1 MQIQNESLRTWI
13 ELHKLKAELFEQD
26 RIIKLSTGTFI
37 LVEPKKF
44 YDEILSKEG
53 ERVLGDEMSL
63 ILSDK
68 EVQLINK
75 YEVDYFL
82 IYFGSRYYY
91 FDDSDL
97 KTKNVLD
104 RRGEV
109 EDVIYYVQGWK
120 EFKCVGEPSLQFE
133 GVEIAYLGIHGPF
146 DLCNGSR
153 NYKDWCKKAKWLG
166 IKVLGLCEENTL
178 AGTLE
183 FQTTCQKAEIKS
195 IIGETISVKPPKGVD
210 YQIKLYCKNDAGW
223 RNLLSISATINTRS
237 ERNIPEE
244 NLFKFTEGL
253 ICILTPTIN
262 LSKIYNTFRN
272 KFENLYYQLDLSEW
286 SSDMKD
292 EDWLNNLTTYLTNYV
307 DLIEPIL
314 LYDSYYLDK
323 EDHTIQKLLWKIGK
337 RQPGNQSADKYFK
350 SVDDIL
356 EQAVPLFSTDK
367 GNDVLLQA
375 LENTNVV
382 AGLVDFTI
390 PTGAKHLPQYELTP
404 EEKIQYGDNETLF
417 WSLIEKGLQERVIAK
432 GLDPEPYMERVAEEV
447 RVIDLGH
454 LKDYFLIVW
463 DILNWARAQG
473 IYLGLG
479 RGSSAGCMVSYLLYI
494 VQVDPL
500 EYDLLFERFLDVER
514 VTGSLPDID
523 NDIQSTR
530 REEVKRYMEERYG
543 VDYVASIGT
552 YGTFKI
558 RAAIK
563 DILREIGGDAKEA
576 NYVSAII
583 EGEDSFNDLFKKA
596 LEPTVNKRLKKFVQK
611 HALQIDQIPLLFGQQ
626 KNASIHAAGV
636 IIVPKG
642 GGRIQRQLPM
652 KKIDGIMVSE
662 WEGTLIDEAGFLKVD
677 ILGIRQLDK
686 FADIIT
692 LIDQHRGVKIKF
704 EEMRL
709 DEPEVYRFFQKGFNE
724 DIFQF
729 GGAGLKSYCKELLPE
744 TIDDLIATVALYRP
758 GPIEIGAHIKYARI
772 KNGLDELDYDYG
784 LEEITKSTYSTIV
797 YQEQI
802 MKIIQHLGGL
812 SLVEANGVR
821 KAMGKKLIEVMIK
834 YKELFIEGAVKNLC
848 PRLTAENIWYKM
860 EGFAGYAFNKSHAT
874 CYAITGY
881 YSQWLKVKYPLE
893 FWLVSLKYTDQKDMQ
908 ARISEIKAIGSGID
922 ITGPDV
928 LKSRKEYFGHIE
940 TNKIYWAL
948 NSISYVSEAATEEI
962 MKLRDVD
969 KRFFADFEDFYNLI
983 QTVKVE
989 KKGAL
994 QEGERMRSPI
1004 NKRVLTNL
1012 IIVGAFDEL
1021 EKIGPTTL
1029 WKRGELL
1036 KKLYELSFP
1045 ELKLEPFSFHSEKWK
1060 KRMTEELMVIT
1071 DYKFDYQW
1079 IMAQKKLCGFGDLN
1093 FKELMSK
1100 VGLAAKADKFRTNNE
1115 INATELKYD
1124 RNEKLIEQDVVVG
1137 GVVQSIIERKSK
1149 NGPFAQ
1155 LLLHDGEKELYITVW
1170 NEIYDQFKTEIDN
1183 GGNKILFID
1192 GITTFDKFKNSNVI
1206 HSKSYSI
1213 VKILN

>member
-1 MQIQNESLRTWI
+1 MKI
-13 ELHKLKAELFEQD
+13 
-26 RIIKLSTGTFI
+26 
-37 LVEPKKF
+37 VKKTIVP
-44 YDEILSKEG
+44 YK
-53 ERVLGDEMSL
+53 
-63 ILSDK
+63 
-68 EVQLINK
+68 
-75 YEVDYFL
+75 
-82 IYFGSRYYY
+82 
-91 FDDSDL
+91 
-97 KTKNVLD
+97 
-104 RRGEV
+104 GEV
-109 EDVIYYVQGWK
+109 HDLQMRND
-120 EFKCVGEPSLQFE
+120 PSYN
-133 GVEIAYLGIHGPF
+133 VE
-146 DLCNGSR
+146 
-153 NYKDWCKKAKWLG
+153 G
-166 IKVLGLCEENTL
+166 IKVHNSA
-178 AGTLE
+178 AG
-183 FQTTCQKAEIKS
+183 
-195 IIGETISVKPPKGVD
+195 
-210 YQIKLYCKNDAGW
+210 
-223 RNLLSISATINTRS
+223 
-237 ERNIPEE
+237 
-244 NLFKFTEGL
+244 
-253 ICILTPTIN
+253 
-262 LSKIYNTFRN
+262 
-272 KFENLYYQLDLSEW
+272 
-286 SSDMKD
+286 
-292 EDWLNNLTTYLTNYV
+292 
-307 DLIEPIL
+307 
-314 LYDSYYLDK
+314 
-323 EDHTIQKLLWKIGK
+323 
-337 RQPGNQSADKYFK
+337 
-350 SVDDIL
+350 
-356 EQAVPLFSTDK
+356 
-367 GNDVLLQA
+367 
-375 LENTNVV
+375 
-382 AGLVDFTI
+382 
-390 PTGAKHLPQYELTP
+390 
-404 EEKIQYGDNETLF
+404 
-417 WSLIEKGLQERVIAK
+417 SL
-432 GLDPEPYMERVAEEV
+432 
-447 RVIDLGH
+447 
-454 LKDYFLIVW
+454 
-463 DILNWARAQG
+463 
-473 IYLGLG
+473 
-479 RGSSAGCMVSYLLYI
+479 VSYLLNI

-500 EYDLLFERFLDVER
+500 EYDLLFSRFLNEAR
-514 VTGSLPDID
+514 VGGSLPDID
-523 NDIQSTR
+523 LDVSS
-530 REEVKRYMEERYG
+530 VKRGDIKRHVEEKYG

-596 LEPTVNKRLKKFVQK
+596 LESTVNKRLKKFIQK

-636 IIVPKG
+636 VIAPKYG
-642 GGRIQRQLPM
+642 GIIQRQLPT
-652 KKIDGIMVSE
+652 KHIDGIMVTE
-662 WEGTLIDEAGFLKVD
+662 WEGGLIEKAGFLKVD
-677 ILGIRQLDK
+677 LLGLKQLDK
-686 FADIIT
+686 FQDIISLIEENRQLQIKLADI
-692 LIDQHRGVKIKF
+692 K
-704 EEMRL
+704 L
-709 DEPEVYRFFQKGFNE
+709 DEADVYEFFQKGFNE

-729 GGAGLKSYCKELLPE
+729 GGAGLKGYCKELLPE
-744 TIDDLIATVALYRP
+744 NINDLIAMASLYRP
-758 GPIEIGAHIKYARI
+758 GPIEIGAHTKYARI
-772 KNGLDELDYDYG
+772 KNGFEEPEYDYG
-784 LEEITKSTYSTIV
+784 TEEITKPTYGLMV

-802 MKIIQHLGGL
+802 SNIAQKLGGL
-812 SLVEANGVR
+812 SPSEADDVR
-821 KAMGKKLIEVMIK
+821 KAMGKKDAELMIK
-834 YKELFIEGAVKNLC
+834 YKDRFIEGSVKNLC

-860 EGFAGYAFNKSHAT
+860 EGFAAYAFNKSHST

-881 YSQWLKVKYPLE
+881 YSQWLKVKHPLE

-969 KRFFADFEDFYNLI
+969 KRFFADFEDFYNLV

-1029 WKRGELL
+1029 WKRGKLL
-1036 KKLYELSFP
+1036 QKLYELSFP

-1100 VGLAAKADKFRTNNE
+1100 VGLAAKVDKFRTNNE

-1124 RNEKLIEQDVVVG
+1124 RNEKLIEEDVVVG

-1170 NEIYDQFKTEIDN
+1170 NEIYDQFKTEVDN
-1183 GGNKILFID
+1183 SGNKILFID
-1192 GITTFDKFKNSNVI
+1192 GIITFDKYKNSNVI

>member
-26 RIIKLSTGTFI
+26 RIIKLPTGTFI

-44 YDEILSKEG
+44 YDEVLSKEG

-63 ILSDK
+63 ILNDR
-68 EVQLINK
+68 EVHLINK

-97 KTKNVLD
+97 KTKNILD

-120 EFKCVGEPSLQFE
+120 EFKCVGEPNLQFE
-133 GVEIAYLGIHGPF
+133 GVEMAYLGIHGPF

-166 IKVLGLCEENTL
+166 VKTLGLCEENTL

-195 IIGETISVKPPKGVD
+195 IIGETVSVKPPKGVD

-223 RNLLSISATINTRS
+223 RNLLSISATINTRP

-244 NLFKFTEGL
+244 TLFKFTEGL
-253 ICILTPTIN
+253 ICVLTPTIN
-262 LSKIYNTFRN
+262 LSKIHNIYRG

-314 LYDSYYLDK
+314 IYDSYYLDK
-323 EDHTIQKLLWKIGK
+323 EDYTIQKLLWRIGK

-350 SVDDIL
+350 AVDDIF
-356 EQAVPLFSTDK
+356 EQAVPLFSTDR

-375 LENTNVV
+375 LENTNVLSS
-382 AGLVDFTI
+382 LVDFTI

-404 EEKIQYGDNETLF
+404 EEKIQYGDNENLF

-473 IYLGLG
+473 IYIGLG
-479 RGSSAGCMVSYLLYI
+479 RGSAAGCMVSYLLSI

-514 VTGSLPDID
+514 VTGSLPDVD

-652 KKIDGIMVSE
+652 KQIDGIMVSE

-686 FADIIT
+686 FADIVA
-692 LIDQHRGVKIKF
+692 LIDQHRGVRIKF

-922 ITGPDV
+922 ITGPDIQ
-928 LKSRKEYFGHIE
+928 KSHKQYFGDIKA
-940 TNKIYWAL
+940 NKIYWSL

-962 MKLRDVD
+962 MKLRDVEN
-969 KRFFADFEDFYNLI
+969 RFFANFEDFYNLVQENKAQKK
-983 QTVKVE
+983 QT
-989 KKGAL
+989 L
-994 QEGERMRSPI
+994 QEGERMKSPI

-1012 IIVGAFDEL
+1012 IIAGAFDEI
-1021 EKIGPTTL
+1021 ENIGIGGL
-1029 WKRGELL
+1029 YKRGELL
-1036 KKLYELSFP
+1036 QKYYQMLYP
-1045 ELKLEPFSFHSEKWK
+1045 ELRLEPFSTTSEVWK
-1060 KRMTEELMVIT
+1060 KRVEAELLIKMS
-1071 DYKFDYQW
+1071 YKNDYQW
-1079 IMAQKKLCGFGDLN
+1079 TMAQKQLCGFGDIR
-1093 FKELMSK
+1093 FEELLHKAGFST
-1100 VGLAAKADKFRTNNE
+1100 KADLFKTCGEVGSFE
-1115 INATELKYD
+1115 IKYD
-1124 RNEKLIEQDVVVG
+1124 RNEKMIEKDVVVG

-1149 NGPFAQ
+1149 NGPFVQ
-1155 LLLHDGEKELYITVW
+1155 ILLHDGEKELYATIW
-1170 NEIYDQFKTEIDN
+1170 NEIYDQFKTEIN
-1183 GGNKILFID
+1183 NSGNKILFMD
-1192 GITTFDKFKNSNVI
+1192 GIISFDKYKNSNVI